1 MFKHTLGVIDKTKSD
16 IKRAVFIVQLCLYSL
31 IVAIPL
37 YRMITQENYLL
48 NLPLF
53 LISLA
58 CLILFIVA
66 NARKDIRFKRLLRI
80 ARKCRRKLNL
90 AILLLTLII
99 SLSGILFI
107 GSSLLLMTIFILS
120 LIGWLTAL
128 IFKLIAK
135 FIEVRLEMLG
145 EAIRMDLTPI
155 TNPVIN
161 ATNFVREKLGK
172 DPIEQTEPKHKK
184 QLIKF
189 AADYSEKIKAR
200 REERRL
206 MKK

>member
-1 MFKHTLGVIDKTKSD
+1 MFKHTLGVIDKTTAD
-16 IKRAVFIVQLCLYSL
+16 IKRAVFIVQLCLYSI

-37 YRMITQENYLL
+37 YRMIVQDDYIL

-58 CLILFIVA
+58 CLVLFIIA
-66 NARKDIRFKRLLRI
+66 NAKKDIRFKKLLRL
-80 ARKCRRKLNL
+80 ARKYRRRLNL
-90 AILLLTLII
+90 AILILTLVI

-107 GSSLLLMTIFILS
+107 GSSVLLMTIFILS
-120 LIGWLTAL
+120 LIGWIAAL
-128 IFKLIAK
+128 VFKLIAK
-135 FIEVRLEMLG
+135 FIEIRLEMLK
-145 EAIRMDLTPI
+145 EAIKMDFAPI

-161 ATNFVREKLGK
+161 ATNFVMEKLGK